1 MSKREKEREG
11 GERERKRQCERVGG
25 DFLLWLGR
33 KQNGASIRSD
43 NVFCFLFI
51 QKKK

>member
-1 MSKREKEREG
+1 MSKRERKRG
-11 GERERKRQCERVGG
+11 GGRERQSERVGG